1 MNIVRAGVHQI
12 CCRHRRLALTLAALL
27 FLVRLSRVHAQEDTT
42 GYRHEWYAEDDD
54 RIKVETDTFNI
65 DLALGPQVRA
75 TGQLVFDSISGAT
88 PTGAPP
94 QSQWPFPT
102 QNDLF
107 NTAYQQA
114 FTSHFLT
121 ASNFNYQ
128 NFVLTGLET
137 LQEMTNSILPQA
149 QADAR
154 HDATNSAAASFQSL
168 TNNPNFRNNTVP
180 LTQMHDFRTAFA
192 LGFPI
197 TFKQHEFT
205 PSFAY
210 SAESDYVSRGIAFND
225 AFNFNNKN
233 TTLNFGW
240 SGNFDI
246 VRDENLVWEHKST
259 HDFLVGV
266 TQLLTPKSY
275 VTANLTFGTETGYLS
290 DPYRGVMTATNF
302 FQDNPSDAALLPE
315 KRPRHRTREI
325 IYLGYNQFVDSLNGG
340 AEVSYRF
347 FHDSWQINAHTI
359 DLRWNQKV
367 GKRLVLSPM
376 FRYYY
381 QTVASFY
388 YVLVPDFNDLP
399 SAYSSDYRLSE
410 LNTFSLGL
418 RATYRIHKHL
428 SLDAGYMRYVMR
440 GLDAV
445 TSQSAYPAAN
455 VFTVGLRGWF

>member
-1 MNIVRAGVHQI
+1 MKFLRTGAYQI
-12 CCRHRRLALTLAALL
+12 CSKHRRLALTLAVLL
-27 FLVRLSRVHAQEDTT
+27 FLVRLSRVNAQDNTS
-42 GYRHEWYAEDDD
+42 GYRHEWYAEDND

-65 DLALGPQVRA
+65 DMALGPKVRA

-94 QSQWPFPT
+94 QAQWPFPT
-102 QNDLF
+102 FNDLYQ
-107 NTAYQQA
+107 NAYQQA
-114 FTSHFLT
+114 FNSHFQS

-128 NFVLTGLET
+128 NFVVTGLET
-137 LQEMTNSILPQA
+137 LQTMTNSILPQVR
-149 QADAR
+149 ADAG
-154 HDATNSAAASFQSL
+154 HDATNSATSSFQSL
-168 TNNPNFRNNTVP
+168 TNNPNYRNKTVP
-180 LTQMHDFRTAFA
+180 LTQMQEFRTAFA

-197 TFKQHEFT
+197 TFSRHEFT
-205 PSFAY
+205 PSIAF
-210 SAESDYVSRGIAFND
+210 SAESDYVSRGIAVND
-225 AFNFNNKN
+225 AFYFNNKN
-233 TTLNFGW
+233 TTLNLGW

-259 HDFLVGV
+259 HDFLAGV

-275 VTANLTFGTETGYLS
+275 ITANLTFGTETGYLS
-290 DPYRGVMTATNF
+290 DPYRGVITATNF

-315 KRPRHRTREI
+315 KRPRHRTSEI
-325 IYLGYNQFVDSLNGG
+325 IYLGYNQFVDPLNGS

-359 DLRWNQKV
+359 DLRWNQKI
-367 GKRLVLSPM
+367 GKRLVVSPM

-388 YVLVPDFNDLP
+388 YVIVPDFNNLP
-399 SAYSSDYRLSE
+399 TAYSSDYRLSE
-410 LNTFSLGL
+410 LNTFSFGL

-440 GLDAV
+440 GLDAA